1 MGSLYIQV
9 TYGAEAAF
17 NDLRRYYAE
26 GDYNACYLRTFE
38 TYLSPLLKEGFLV
51 NHPKY
56 REVTSQYP
64 LPDEDD
70 DNQYIPSKGFLL
82 YLRMYERIMR
92 ECHIVGG
99 WDDPTEDVAMD
110 DRVVNPLAEYNRRRS

>member
-99 WDDPTEDVAMD
+99 WDDSTEDVAMD

>member
-1 MGSLYIQV
+1 MTGESDAGIDWE
-9 TYGAEAAF
+9 YGRAAS
-17 NDLRRYYAE
+17 DAVE
-26 GDYNACYLRTFE
+26 W
-38 TYLSPLLKEGFLV
+38 LLKEGFLV